1 MYLTPARFREMG
13 LGIDTSE
20 LDDSELL
27 SLINQ
32 ATAVVNAYCNV
43 PRIPQM
49 HDFRGGTITNET
61 HTWRYP
67 VNSLDIGQRR
77 EYLFH
82 WPILAIS
89 NFRIYVTN
97 TQYIEIAPTELM
109 INNTE
114 KYFEI
119 VSLAITSFG
128 LFNALIV
135 PNVYLASPLAK
146 TSYTYGWDFTVTDE
160 YLSCTDGQTWRAQ
173 NQFWFTDT
181 GREPVI
187 KKNGAV
193 VTTGFTVDA
202 TEGSVVFTDN
212 LLASDTVSATYHYR
226 LPVDIQYGTGHIVAY
241 LHGDA
246 ELHARGM
253 AHLTKLRVAEVEME
267 KDLRRGQ
274 PKSLVENLNA
284 LVPEAAL
291 LLGGYAADNLT
302 VR

>member
-1 MYLTPARFREMG
+1 MYLTPQRFREMG

-49 HDFRGGTITNET
+49 HDFRGGTITSET

-109 INNTE
+109 IPMST
-114 KYFEI
+114 
-119 VSLAITSFG
+119 SLPRSRRPATPTAGTSR
-128 LFNALIV
+128 
-135 PNVYLASPLAK
+135 SPMSTCPAPTARPGGPR
-146 TSYTYGWDFTVTDE
+146 TS
-160 YLSCTDGQTWRAQ
+160 S
-173 NQFWFTDT
+173 
-181 GREPVI
+181 
-187 KKNGAV
+187 
-193 VTTGFTVDA
+193 
-202 TEGSVVFTDN
+202 GSRTP
-212 LLASDTVSATYHYR
+212 AGSR
-226 LPVDIQYGTGHIVAY
+226 
-241 LHGDA
+241 
-246 ELHARGM
+246 
-253 AHLTKLRVAEVEME
+253 
-267 KDLRRGQ
+267 
-274 PKSLVENLNA
+274 
-284 LVPEAAL
+284 
-291 LLGGYAADNLT
+291 
-302 VR
+302 